1 MVPLWSLGL
10 NGSGVVLATAD
21 SGLDLDHT
29 CFRNGTTEV
38 GVPGPDHRKILVL
51 NTTVH
56 DADAPGH
63 DDYRHGTHTA
73 GTLGCEPVDWNR
85 SQAPDK
91 AFLWRTVQP
100 WWWPISWTRQG
111 GPSVL

>member
-38 GVPGPDHRKILVL
+38 GVRALIIGK
-51 NTTVH
+51 
-56 DADAPGH
+56 
-63 DDYRHGTHTA
+63 
-73 GTLGCEPVDWNR
+73 
-85 SQAPDK
+85 S
-91 AFLWRTVQP
+91 
-100 WWWPISWTRQG
+100 S
-111 GPSVL
+111 S